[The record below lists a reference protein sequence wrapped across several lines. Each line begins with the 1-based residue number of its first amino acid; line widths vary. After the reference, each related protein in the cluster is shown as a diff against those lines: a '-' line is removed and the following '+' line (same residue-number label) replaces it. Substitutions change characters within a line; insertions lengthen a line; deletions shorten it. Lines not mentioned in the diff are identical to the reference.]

1 MPTISV
7 ITVCYNSEATI
18 DQCISSI
25 VNQSYADYEYIVVD
39 GCSTDNTSDIINKYK
54 NNIDTLI
61 IENDETLYEAMNK
74 GISASNGKYL
84 LFINSDD
91 YLIHENVLMDVAKH
105 MVSIS
110 DHDLVVC
117 KSNIRVND
125 NIIRDWII
133 PRSLI
138 WAKTYDPHLPS
149 TFINRSIFNELMFN
163 PNSILGGDTEFFM
176 ELRKRGLFDLH
187 IFDYVTTAFSMG
199 GVSTNTNKQILY
211 VLEKELF
218 ITKITGKFD
227 YYRFNKHIIKAKLKT
242 LLISILGEGFY
253 YKSVLFNIYKYR
265 IIKIKL
271 KEYIGAIFN
280 M

>member
-218 ITKITGKFD
+218 ITKITGKFN
-227 YYRFNKHIIKAKLKT
+227 YYRFNKNIIKAKLKT

-280 M
+280 K

>member
-125 NIIRDWII
+125 NIIRNWII

-218 ITKITGKFD
+218 ITKITGKFN
-227 YYRFNKHIIKAKLKT
+227 YYRFNKNIIKAKLKT

-271 KEYIGAIFN
+271 KEYLGAIFN
-280 M
+280 K